1 MFSPFRL
8 GNPTPSLLLGNF
20 QMPQVLREQ
29 GPVPRGSHTGR
40 LHDFAK
46 AAVTKYR
53 RRGRVALATE
63 IYCLKPW
70 RPEVQDQVMARLV
83 PSNSGLF

>member
-1 MFSPFRL
+1 MFLPFRL

-40 LHDFAK
+40 LHDFAR

-53 RRGRVALATE
+53 RRGQVALATE
-63 IYCLKPW
+63 IYCLTAL
-70 RPEVQDQVMARLV
+70 EARS
-83 PSNSGLF
+83 PRSSYGKIGAF